1 MTDKVDYKETLNLP
15 KTDFPMKANL
25 PQREPEFIKKWE
37 EENIYGK
44 IRESRKNSPVC
55 CLHDGPPY
63 ANGDIHIGHALNKI
77 LKDII
82 VKSKTLE
89 GFNIPFVPGWDCHG
103 LPIELKVDA
112 QLGSKKK
119 NMSVAEIHK
128 ACRNYALK
136 FVEKQKKDFIRL
148 GVFGEWDNPYL
159 TMSPDYEAEI
169 IRNIGEMFEKGYVY
183 KGLKP
188 VHWCASCVTALA
200 EAEVEYD
207 DHTSPSIYVKF
218 PLIGNV
224 EGVDG
229 DVFVVIWTTTP
240 WTLPANLGIS
250 LHPDFEYGFYKA
262 ENGEVYL
269 VAVELSENFAK
280 DCDLGELTLIKKVKG
295 VELDGKEC
303 KHPFIDRTSLV
314 MVGDHV
320 TLEQGT
326 GCVHTAP
333 GHGMEDYIIGLKY
346 RLEVFVPVDMY
357 GRFTKDFPLMEGE
370 HVFKANP
377 KIVELLKEKGM
388 LLGYSEVA
396 HSYPHCWRCKKPIIF
411 RGTEQW
417 FISIDANDL
426 RKRALEEIKRV
437 NWVPKWGE
445 ERIHNMIENRPDWCI
460 SRQRKWGVPITVAY
474 CEECGEVYSDKRL
487 FENAAKVV
495 EKEGASAWF
504 EKDIEEFLPEDAKCE
519 KCGGKKFRK
528 ETDILDVW
536 IDSGVSHAVVL
547 GKREDMPWPADIYI
561 EGSDQ
566 YRGWFHSSL
575 LTAVATKDKSPY
587 KTVITHGF
595 VLDGKGNKMS
605 KSKGNV
611 VAPQDIIKR
620 YGAEV
625 LRLWA
630 SQLDYK
636 GDVRISEDIIKRSAD
651 TYRKIRNTTRYLL
664 GNLYDFNPDTD
675 YVLFDKMLPFD
686 RWALHKL
693 KALNDRV
700 IKAYKDFEFHLM
712 YHHVLQF
719 CTVDM
724 SNFYLDVLKDRLY
737 CSKKDSLERRS
748 AQTALFEIVKNLALL
763 VAPVL
768 TFTADEIWMHIPR
781 FEGKAESVHIAFF
794 NKLEFEITSEEKK
807 VFDTLTEVREEVL
820 KALEEARREKVIGH
834 PLDAEVSLILPDEE
848 FETLKGLFDELNRY
862 FIVSS
867 VKVEKGDEL
876 KVSVSKASGE
886 KCLRCWNYATLNHE
900 GLCERCHKVL
910 KGE

>member
-15 KTDFPMKANL
+15 KTNFPMKANL
-25 PQREPEFIKKWE
+25 PQREPEFLKKWE
-37 EENIYGK
+37 IQEIYKK
-44 IRESRKNSPVC
+44 IRESRKDKPTC

-82 VKSKTLE
+82 VKSKTLD
-89 GFNIPFVPGWDCHG
+89 GYNTPFVPGWDCHG

-112 QLGSKKK
+112 QLGSKKRD
-119 NMSVAEIHK
+119 MTVGEIHK
-128 ACRNYALK
+128 ACRQYALK

-159 TMSPDYEAEI
+159 TLKPEYEAEI
-169 IRNIGEMFEKGYVY
+169 IRNVGSMFEKGYVY

-207 DHTSPSIYVKF
+207 DHKSPSIYVKF
-218 PLIGNV
+218 PLKDKI
-224 EGVDG
+224 DG
-229 DVFVVIWTTTP
+229 IDEEVFVVIWTTTP

-262 ENGEVYL
+262 ENGEVYF
-269 VAVELSENFAK
+269 VAVELSENFAR
-280 DCDLGELTLIKKVKG
+280 DCGLGELTLLKKVKG
-295 VELDGKEC
+295 VELDRKEC
-303 KHPFIDRTSLV
+303 LHPFIDRVSLI

-346 RLEVFVPVDMY
+346 GLDVFVPVDEY

-377 KIVELLKEKGM
+377 KIVDLLREKNM
-388 LLGYSEVA
+388 LLGFSEVE
-396 HSYPHCWRCKKPIIF
+396 HQYPHCWRCKNPIIF

-417 FISIDANDL
+417 FISIDANNL
-426 RKRALEEIKRV
+426 RQRALDEIKKV
-437 NWVPKWGE
+437 NWVPQWGE
-445 ERIHNMIENRPDWCI
+445 ERIHNMIAGRPDWCI

-474 CEECGEVYSDKRL
+474 CKECGEVYHSPGL
-487 FENAAKVV
+487 FENVAKVV
-495 EKEGASAWF
+495 KKEGASAWF
-504 EKDIEEFLPEDAKCE
+504 EKDLSEFMPEGAKCE
-519 KCGGKKFRK
+519 KCGSVNFRK

-547 GKREDMPWPADIYI
+547 GKREDLPWPADIYI

-575 LTAVATKDKSPY
+575 LTAVATRDRAPY

-605 KSKGNV
+605 KSAGNV

-630 SQLDYK
+630 SQLDYR

-651 TYRKIRNTTRYLL
+651 TYRKIRNTARYLL
-664 GNLYDFNPDTD
+664 GNLFDFDPEKD
-675 YVLFDKMLPFD
+675 YVAFDRMLPFD
-686 RWALHKL
+686 RWALNRLAKL
-693 KALNDRV
+693 NTRVVKAFRE
-700 IKAYKDFEFHLM
+700 YEFHLM
-712 YHHVLQF
+712 YHHVLHF

-737 CSKKDSLERRS
+737 CSKKDSKERRS
-748 AQTALFEIVKNLALL
+748 AQTALFEIVRNLALL
-763 VAPVL
+763 ISPVL
-768 TFTADEIWMHIPR
+768 TFTADEIWEHIPN
-781 FEGKAESVHIAFF
+781 FKGKAESVHLAYF
-794 NKLEFEITSEEKK
+794 NELDFEITKEEELM
-807 VFDTLTEVREEVL
+807 FDTLVEVREEVL
-820 KALEEARREKVIGH
+820 KALEEARKNKVIGH
-834 PLDAEVSLILPDEE
+834 PLDAEVSL
-848 FETLKGLFDELNRY
+848 TLKDKHHEILAPILDELNRY
-862 FIVSS
+862 FIVS
-867 VKVEKGDEL
+867 KVNVSKGDNL
-876 KVSVSKASGE
+876 SVSVSKASGD
-886 KCLRCWNYATLNHE
+886 KCLRCWNYSELNSE
-900 GLCERCHKVL
+900 SLCKRCEEVL
-910 KGE
+910 KGD

>member
-1 MTDKVDYKETLNLP
+1 MTERVDYKETLNLP
-15 KTDFPMKANL
+15 RTDFPMKANL

-37 EENIYGK
+37 KENIYQK
-44 IRESRKNSPVC
+44 IRESRKDKPTC

-82 VKSKTLE
+82 VKSKTLD
-89 GFNIPFVPGWDCHG
+89 GYNTPFVPGWDCHG

-119 NMSVAEIHK
+119 DMTIGEIHK

-159 TMSPDYEAEI
+159 TLKPEYEAEI
-169 IRNIGEMFEKGYVY
+169 IRNVGEMFEKGYVY

-218 PLIGNV
+218 PLIDKI
-224 EGVDG
+224 EGIDG

-250 LHPDFEYGFYKA
+250 LHPDFEYGFYQS
-262 ENGEVYL
+262 ENGEVYF
-269 VAVELSENFAK
+269 VAVELAENFAK
-280 DCDLGELTLIKKVKG
+280 DCNLGELKLIKKVKG
-295 VELDGKEC
+295 IELDKKKC
-303 KHPFIDRTSLV
+303 KHPFIDRESLI

-346 RLEVFVPVDMY
+346 GLEVFVPVDQY

-377 KIVELLKEKGM
+377 RIVDLLKEKNM

-396 HSYPHCWRCKKPIIF
+396 HQYPHCWRCKKPIIF

-417 FISIDANDL
+417 FISIDANNL
-426 RKRALEEIKRV
+426 RQNALEEIKKV

-445 ERIHNMIENRPDWCI
+445 ERIHNMIANRPDWCI

-474 CEECGEVYSDKRL
+474 CKECGEVYHSAEL

-504 EKDIEEFLPEDAKCE
+504 ERDIKEFLPEGTKCE
-519 KCGGKKFRK
+519 KCGSREFRK

-536 IDSGVSHAVVL
+536 IDSGVSHAIVL
-547 GKREDMPWPADIYI
+547 GKREDLPWPADIYI

-575 LTAVATKDKSPY
+575 LTAVATRGRAPY

-605 KSKGNV
+605 KSAGNV

-651 TYRKIRNTTRYLL
+651 TYRKIRNTARYLL
-664 GNLYDFNPDTD
+664 GNLFDFDPAKD
-675 YVLFDKMLPFD
+675 YVPFDKMLVFD
-686 RWALHKL
+686 RWALSKL
-693 KALNDRV
+693 AQLNNRV
-700 IKAYKDFEFHLM
+700 VKAYREYDFHLM

-748 AQTALFEIVKNLALL
+748 AQTALFEIVKNLAIIIS
-763 VAPVL
+763 PVL
-768 TFTADEIWMHIPR
+768 TFTADEIWQYIPD
-781 FEGKAESVHIAFF
+781 FEGKAESVHLAYF
-794 NKLEFEITSEEKK
+794 NELDFAISDSEKAM
-807 VFDTLTEVREEVL
+807 FDTLIEVREEVL
-820 KALEEARREKVIGH
+820 KALEEARKEKVIGH
-834 PLDAEVSLILPDEE
+834 PLDAEVTL
-848 FETLKGLFDELNRY
+848 TLKEKQFELINPLIDELNRY
-862 FIVSS
+862 FIVSR
-867 VKVEKGDEL
+867 VKVEKGEGL
-876 KVSVSKASGE
+876 KVEVSKASGE
-886 KCLRCWNYATLNHE
+886 KCLRCWNYSELNE
-900 GLCERCHKVL
+900 DGLCKRCETVL

>member
-1 MTDKVDYKETLNLP
+1 MTEKVDYKGTLNLP
-15 KTDFPMKANL
+15 RTDFPMKANL

-37 EENIYGK
+37 EQNIYQK
-44 IRESRKNSPVC
+44 IRESRKDKPTC

-82 VKSKTLE
+82 VKSKTLD
-89 GFNIPFVPGWDCHG
+89 GYNTPFVPGWDCHG

-112 QLGSKKK
+112 QLGSKKRD
-119 NMSVAEIHK
+119 MTIGEIHK

-148 GVFGEWDNPYL
+148 GVFGEWENPYL
-159 TMSPDYEAEI
+159 TLKPEYEAEI
-169 IRNIGEMFEKGYVY
+169 IRNVGEMFEKGYVY

-218 PLIGNV
+218 PLIDKI
-224 EGVDG
+224 EGIDG
-229 DVFVVIWTTTP
+229 AVFVVIWTTTP

-250 LHPDFEYGFYKA
+250 LHPDFEYGFYQA
-262 ENGEVYL
+262 ENGEVYF
-269 VAVELSENFAK
+269 VAVELAENFAK
-280 DCDLGELTLIKKVKG
+280 DCNLGELKLIKKVKG
-295 VELDGKEC
+295 IELDKKKC
-303 KHPFIDRTSLV
+303 KHPFIDRESLI

-346 RLEVFVPVDMY
+346 GLEVFVPVDQY

-377 KIVELLKEKGM
+377 KIVDLLKEKNM
-388 LLGYSEVA
+388 LLGYSEVG
-396 HSYPHCWRCKKPIIF
+396 HQYPHCWRCKKPIIF

-417 FISIDANDL
+417 FISIDANNL
-426 RKRALEEIKRV
+426 RKNALEEIKKV

-445 ERIHNMIENRPDWCI
+445 ERIHNMIANRPDWCI

-474 CEECGEVYSDKRL
+474 CKECGEVYHSAEL

-504 EKDIEEFLPEDAKCE
+504 ERDIKEFLPEGTKCE
-519 KCGGKKFRK
+519 KCGSTEFRK

-547 GKREDMPWPADIYI
+547 GKREDLPWPADIYI

-575 LTAVATKDKSPY
+575 LTAVATKGKSPY

-605 KSKGNV
+605 KSAGNV

-651 TYRKIRNTTRYLL
+651 TYRKIRNTARYLL
-664 GNLYDFNPDTD
+664 GNLFDFDPAKD
-675 YVLFDKMLPFD
+675 YVPFDKMLVFD
-686 RWALHKL
+686 RWALNKL
-693 KALNDRV
+693 AQLNNRV
-700 IKAYKDFEFHLM
+700 VKAYREYEFHLM

-748 AQTALFEIVKNLALL
+748 AQTALFEIVKNLA
-763 VAPVL
+763 VIISPVL
-768 TFTADEIWMHIPR
+768 TFTADEIWQYIPD
-781 FEGKAESVHIAFF
+781 FEGKAESVHLAYF
-794 NKLEFEITSEEKK
+794 NELDFTISDSEKAM
-807 VFDTLTEVREEVL
+807 FDTLIEVREEVL
-820 KALEEARREKVIGH
+820 KALEDARKEKVIGH
-834 PLDAEVSLILPDEE
+834 PLDAEVSL
-848 FETLKGLFDELNRY
+848 TLKEKQFDLINPLIDELNRY
-862 FIVSS
+862 FIVSK
-867 VKVEKGDEL
+867 VKVEKGEGL
-876 KVSVSKASGE
+876 KVEVAKASGE
-886 KCLRCWNYATLNHE
+886 KCLRCWNYGELNKD
-900 GLCERCHKVL
+900 GLCKRCETVL